1 MPLCTD
7 PALERLI
14 MQQFPAA
21 RAAGSF
27 SPLEGLSGCSVQ
39 VSLEGVSLLARRAAG
54 LQTMPGVDRQREYRL
69 LRKLAASGLTPR
81 VYGRN
86 ADWLLLAW
94 QPGNVLSTGQW
105 DRWVEPLVNEV
116 VRLHRQPLSGYPLQ
130 LLPLLM
136 SYWQRSQP
144 ARRQIHWLR
153 ALKRCQRQGEPKPL
167 RMALLHMDI
176 HCGNLILNDGRLR
189 LIDWE
194 YAGDGDVALELAA
207 IIMGNGLDAQ
217 QQQRLIIHYSDRQQF
232 DYDPLRRQVDRWL
245 PWLDLLAT
253 SWYELRWQQSG
264 EHQFKTLAA
273 EGWQRM
279 SSG

>member
-1 MPLCTD
+1 
-7 PALERLI
+7 
-14 MQQFPAA
+14 
-21 RAAGSF
+21 
-27 SPLEGLSGCSVQ
+27 
-39 VSLEGVSLLARRAAG
+39 
-54 LQTMPGVDRQREYRL
+54 MPGVDRQREYRL
-69 LRKLAASGLTPR
+69 LRKLVASGLTPR

-86 ADWLLLAW
+86 AHWLLMAW
-94 QPGNVLSTGQW
+94 QPGEVLPPEQW
-105 DRWVEPLVNEV
+105 DRWVEPLVNETY
-116 VRLHRQPLSGYPLQ
+116 RLHRQPLSGYPIQ
-130 LLPLLM
+130 VLPLLM
-136 SYWQRSQP
+136 SYWQRSLP

-167 RMALLHMDI
+167 RTAVLHMDI
-176 HCGNLILNDGRLR
+176 HCGNLIANDGRLR

-207 IIMGNGLDAQ
+207 IMTGNRLNTHQ
-217 QQQRLIIHYSDRQQF
+217 QQHLIARYAKLQQF
-232 DYDPLRRQVDRWL
+232 DYDALQRQIDRWL

>member
-1 MPLCTD
+1 MPW
-7 PALERLI
+7 
-14 MQQFPAA
+14 
-21 RAAGSF
+21 
-27 SPLEGLSGCSVQ
+27 
-39 VSLEGVSLLARRAAG
+39 
-54 LQTMPGVDRQREYRL
+54 VDRQREYRL

-86 ADWLLLAW
+86 AHWVLLAW
-94 QPGNVLSTGQW
+94 QPGEVLSAGQW
-105 DRWVEPLVNEV
+105 DGWLKSLVSEV
-116 VRLHRQPLSGYPLQ
+116 ARLHRQPLSGYPIQ

-136 SYWQRSQP
+136 SYWQRCQP

-153 ALKRCQRQGEPKPL
+153 ALKRCQQQGEPKPL
-167 RMALLHMDI
+167 RTAILHMDI
-176 HCGNLILNDGRLR
+176 HCGNLIANDGRLQ

-217 QQQRLIIHYSDRQQF
+217 QQQRLIAYYAMQQQF
-232 DYDPLRRQVDRWL
+232 DYDLLRRQIDRWL
-245 PWLDLLAT
+245 PWVDLLAT
-253 SWYELRWQQSG
+253 SWCELRWQQSG

-273 EGWQRM
+273 AGWQRM

>member
-1 MPLCTD
+1 
-7 PALERLI
+7 

-21 RAAGSF
+21 RAAGSL

-39 VSLEGVSLLARRAAG
+39 VSLEGGSLLARRAAG

-217 QQQRLIIHYSDRQQF
+217 QQQRLIVHYSDRQQF